1 MLRFA
6 QHDMSLGCLSIATS
20 LKQTGGVIGT
30 IGGVIELM
38 RGVIG
43 MMRGVIRESDLLNHP
58 IPAPCHPER
67 SEGSLRR
74 PGEMLRFAQHDM
86 SLGCLSIATS
96 LKQTGGVI
104 GMMGG
109 VIELMRGTF
118 HL

>member
-1 MLRFA
+1 MADSEACRLRHVSD
-6 QHDMSLGCLSIATS
+6 QLYSL
-20 LKQTGGVIGT
+20 
-30 IGGVIELM
+30 
-38 RGVIG
+38 
-43 MMRGVIRESDLLNHP
+43 READPFNHP

-104 GMMGG
+104 GTIGGVIGMMGG

>member
-30 IGGVIELM
+30 IGGVI
-38 RGVIG
+38 
-43 MMRGVIRESDLLNHP
+43 
-58 IPAPCHPER
+58 
-67 SEGSLRR
+67 
-74 PGEMLRFAQHDM
+74 
-86 SLGCLSIATS
+86 
-96 LKQTGGVI
+96 

>member
-1 MLRFA
+1 
-6 QHDMSLGCLSIATS
+6 
-20 LKQTGGVIGT
+20 
-30 IGGVIELM
+30 
-38 RGVIG
+38 
-43 MMRGVIRESDLLNHP
+43 
-58 IPAPCHPER
+58 
-67 SEGSLRR
+67 
-74 PGEMLRFAQHDM
+74 MLRFAQHDM